1 MLSSTGLSNQTGF
14 AQALSQK
21 CLSQNVINLVA
32 AGVVQVLPFE
42 EDAGASAVLSKPMS
56 LRNDGRAPGVGA
68 VKFGKFVGESGIGL
82 RGGVRCLEFVQ
93 GVDEGLRDETT
104 TKLAVVGT

>member
-1 MLSSTGLSNQTGF
+1 
-14 AQALSQK
+14 
-21 CLSQNVINLVA
+21 
-32 AGVVQVLPFE
+32 
-42 EDAGASAVLSKPMS
+42 
-56 LRNDGRAPGVGA
+56 

-82 RGGVRCLEFVQ
+82 RGGVGGLEFVQ